1 MRNVSDIQE
10 QTGVN
15 PSGSGSTRREA
26 VRQIGGGTLLAALA
40 TVMGGRAVFAQSA
53 TPVVDDSDPEVAV
66 GQYAV
71 VRTWTF
77 KPDKSADEL
86 ATLVSEGFVPFLR
99 DTPGFRQYAT
109 IWNEETRQWSAI
121 SFFVDKAGADESTA
135 KAQSWAAENVADY
148 VESNPVV
155 IGGDIL
161 VYAEAFPAA
170 NG

>member
-1 MRNVSDIQE
+1 MSDLHE
-10 QTGVN
+10 QTNDDLSPVN
-15 PSGSGSTRREA
+15 GSTRRDV
-26 VRQIGGGTLLAALA
+26 VRHVGGASLLAALA

-53 TPVVDDSDPEVAV
+53 TPVVDDTDPDIAV

-86 ATLVSEGFVPFLR
+86 AALVSEGFVPFLR
-99 DTPGFRQYAT
+99 ETPGFRQYAT

-148 VESNPVV
+148 VDADPAVV
-155 IGGDIL
+155 SGQIM
-161 VYAEAFPAA
+161 VYAQAA